1 MHMPNTKSLGRCA
14 LVALIVSL
22 SATVPLGQEAA
33 AQGRPSNPV
42 IVTNPNT
49 NPAITSD
56 IENRGRAPYQ
66 SSVRTESC
74 GGRELCEFSF
84 AAPAGKR
91 IVVQNVAGFV
101 FFGGAGGT
109 TVNQIQVSVFALP
122 TRNIMTGFALPAIRS
137 GQAFAEQT
145 LFYIDPGQSVIV
157 DVILFG
163 ESPVFTNNP
172 QVVTLAGYAVDC
184 TVAGCPDIVH

>member
-1 MHMPNTKSLGRCA
+1 M
-14 LVALIVSL
+14 
-22 SATVPLGQEAA
+22 
-33 AQGRPSNPV
+33 
-42 IVTNPNT
+42 
-49 NPAITSD
+49 
-56 IENRGRAPYQ
+56 
-66 SSVRTESC
+66 
-74 GGRELCEFSF
+74 
-84 AAPAGKR
+84 
-91 IVVQNVAGFV
+91 
-101 FFGGAGGT
+101 
-109 TVNQIQVSVFALP
+109 NQIQVSVFALP